1 LIRSADTL
9 FARLFG
15 GALLAIVLAHLLAF
29 AWFHYYGP
37 KMPPPPTQ
45 EARWEA
51 YQPPADKDATLS
63 AIAMDALRPPPP
75 PPGRPPMLGIPLIPL
90 LFQLFSLVIAAW
102 FGARALSRPIQRMS
116 EAAERLSENL
126 DSPPLAAN
134 GPREARQ
141 AALTFNLMQERI
153 RDQVQQRGRMLAAVS
168 HDLRTPLARLK
179 LRVEQIEEPKLHAQM
194 SQDLNDMIG
203 MLDATLT
210 YLNEQRTSEV
220 LQYFD
225 VQALIESLTEN
236 AQDNGD
242 DVQASGTCKPLKSQP
257 MALRSCLNNL
267 IDNALRYAGHARVQI
282 EDASDR
288 LQVRVIDHGP
298 GIAQNLREAVF
309 EPFYRI
315 EGSRNRNSGG
325 VGIGMTIA
333 REAARRMGGDLR
345 LEETPGGG
353 LTAVMDL
360 PRN

>member
-29 AWFHYYGP
+29 VWFHYYGP
-37 KMPPPPTQ
+37 RMPPPDCGRPVASQT
-45 EARWEA
+45 
-51 YQPPADKDATLS
+51 QPPPSSGHVVPDENDP
-63 AIAMDALRPPPP
+63 RPGPRCLPPL
-75 PPGRPPMLGIPLIPL
+75 LGIPLVPL
-90 LFQLFSLVIAAW
+90 LFQLTTLVVAAW
-102 FGARALSRPIQRMS
+102 FGAKALSRPIRRLS

-141 AALTFNLMQERI
+141 AALAFNLMQERI
-153 RDQVQQRGRMLAAVS
+153 REQVQQRARMLAAVS

-179 LRVEQIEEPKLHAQM
+179 LRVEQIEEPRLHGQM
-194 SQDLNDMIG
+194 TQDLNDMIG

-210 YLNEQRTSEV
+210 YLNEQRTSEA

-225 VQALIESLTEN
+225 VQALIESLAEN

-242 DVQASGTCKPLKSQP
+242 DIQASGTCRPLNSQP

-267 IDNALRYAGHARVQI
+267 IDNALRYAGHARVES
-282 EDASDR
+282 EDTSDLLR
-288 LQVRVIDHGP
+288 IRVIDHGP
-298 GIAQNLREAVF
+298 GIARELREMVF
-309 EPFYRI
+309 EPFYRV

-333 REAARRMGGDLR
+333 REAARRMGGELR
-345 LEETPGGG
+345 LEDTPGGG
-353 LTAVMDL
+353 LTAVLEL
-360 PRN
+360 PRI

>member
-1 LIRSADTL
+1 MIRSADTL

-15 GALLAIVLAHLLAF
+15 GAMLAIVLAHLLAF
-29 AWFHYYGP
+29 VWFHHYGP
-37 KMPPPPTQ
+37 RMPPPPGCDRPMEGQ
-45 EARWEA
+45 M
-51 YQPPADKDATLS
+51 QPPSDRDAATDDDLQ
-63 AIAMDALRPPPP
+63 RPPPP
-75 PPGRPPMLGIPLIPL
+75 QGCRPPMLGIPLVPL
-90 LFQLFSLVIAAW
+90 LFQLISLVLAAW
-102 FGARALSRPIQRMS
+102 FGAKALSRPIRRLS

-141 AALTFNLMQERI
+141 AAQAFNLMQERI
-153 RDQVQQRGRMLAAVS
+153 REQVQQRGRMLAAVS

-179 LRVEQIEEPKLHAQM
+179 LRVEQIDEPRLHGQM

-210 YLNEQRTSEV
+210 YLNEQRTSEA

-225 VQALIESLTEN
+225 VQALIESLAEN

-242 DVQASGTCKPLKSQP
+242 DIQASGNCRPLKSQP

-267 IDNALRYAGHARVQI
+267 IDNALRYAGHARVEI

-288 LQVRVIDHGP
+288 LRVSVIDHGP
-298 GIAQNLREAVF
+298 GIPEDLREVVF
-309 EPFYRI
+309 EPFYRV
-315 EGSRNRNSGG
+315 ESSRNRNSGG

-345 LEETPGGG
+345 LEKTPGGG
-353 LTAVMDL
+353 LTAVLDL
-360 PRN
+360 PRI

>member
-29 AWFHYYGP
+29 VWFHYYGP
-37 KMPPPPTQ
+37 RMPPPPGCDRPMASQTQ
-45 EARWEA
+45 A
-51 YQPPADKDATLS
+51 
-63 AIAMDALRPPPP
+63 PPPDRDAATRDDAERSSGP
-75 PPGRPPMLGIPLIPL
+75 PCRPPMLGIPLVPL
-90 LFQLFSLVIAAW
+90 LFQLMSLVLAAW
-102 FGARALSRPIQRMS
+102 FGAKALSRPIRRLS

-141 AALTFNLMQERI
+141 AAQAFNLMQERI
-153 RDQVQQRGRMLAAVS
+153 REQVRQRGRILAAVS

-179 LRVEQIEEPKLHAQM
+179 LRVEQIEEPRLHAQM

-225 VQALIESLTEN
+225 VQALIESLAEN

-242 DVQASGTCKPLKSQP
+242 DIHASGTCQPLRAQP

-267 IDNALRYAGHARVQI
+267 IDNALRYAGHARVEI
-282 EDASDR
+282 EDTNDR
-288 LQVRVIDHGP
+288 LRVRVVDHGP
-298 GIAQNLREAVF
+298 GIAEELREVVF
-309 EPFYRI
+309 EPFYRV
-315 EGSRNRNSGG
+315 ESSRNRNSGG

-345 LEETPGGG
+345 LEQTPCGG
-353 LTAVMDL
+353 LTAVLDL
-360 PRN
+360 PRF

>member
-15 GALLAIVLAHLLAF
+15 GALLAIILAHLLAF
-29 AWFHYYGP
+29 IWFHHYGP
-37 KMPPPPTQ
+37 RMPPPSAQ
-45 EARWEA
+45 ELSQNQV
-51 YQPPADKDATLS
+51 QPPPEHTSELDS
-63 AIAMDALRPPPP
+63 ALEALRPPPP
-75 PPGRPPMLGIPLIPL
+75 RPGPPPFVGIPLIPL
-90 LFQLFSLVIAAW
+90 FFQLVTLVIAAW
-102 FGARALSRPIQRMS
+102 FGAKALSRPVQRIS

-126 DSPPLAAN
+126 DSPPLAIN

-141 AALTFNLMQERI
+141 AAATFNLMQERI

-179 LRVEQIEEPKLHAQM
+179 LRVEQIDEPKLHGQM
-194 SQDLNDMIG
+194 TQDLNDMIG

-210 YLNEQRTSEV
+210 YLNEQRKSEA
-220 LQYFD
+220 LQLFD

-236 AQDNGD
+236 AQENGD
-242 DVQASGTCKPLKSQP
+242 DVQSSGSCRPLRSQP

-267 IDNALRYAGHARVQI
+267 IDNALRYAGQANIEI
-282 EDASDR
+282 EDAVDR

-298 GIAQNLREAVF
+298 GIAEHLREAVF
-309 EPFYRI
+309 EPFYRV
-315 EGSRNRNSGG
+315 ESSRNRNSGG

-333 REAARRMGGDLR
+333 REAAQRMGGDLK

-353 LTAVMDL
+353 LTAVVCL
-360 PRN
+360 PRI

>member
-1 LIRSADTL
+1 MIRSADTL

-37 KMPPPPTQ
+37 KMPPPPN
-45 EARWEA
+45 EARREA
-51 YQPPADKDATLS
+51 MQPRPQPDGTLS
-63 AIAMDALRPPPP
+63 DIAMDALRPPPP
-75 PPGRPPMLGIPLIPL
+75 PPGRPPILGIPLIPL
-90 LFQLFSLVIAAW
+90 LFQLISLVIAAW
-102 FGARALSRPIQRMS
+102 FGAKALSRPIQRMS
-116 EAAERLSENL
+116 DAAERLSENL
-126 DSPPLAAN
+126 DTPPLALN

-153 RDQVQQRGRMLAAVS
+153 REQVQQRGRMLAAVS

-179 LRVEQIEEPKLHAQM
+179 LRVEQIDEPRLHGQM
-194 SQDLNDMIG
+194 TQDLNDMIA

-210 YLNEQRTSEV
+210 YLNEQRTSEA

-242 DVQASGTCKPLKSQP
+242 DVQASGSCKPLKSQP
-257 MALRSCLNNL
+257 MALRSCLHNL
-267 IDNALRYAGHARVQI
+267 IDNALRYAGHASVMI

-288 LQVRVIDHGP
+288 LQVRVVDNGP
-298 GIAQNLREAVF
+298 GIPANLREAVF
-309 EPFYRI
+309 EPFYRV
-315 EGSRNRNSGG
+315 ESSRNRNSGG

-353 LTAVMDL
+353 LTAVLDL
-360 PRN
+360 PRI

>member
-29 AWFHYYGP
+29 VWFHYYGP
-37 KMPPPPTQ
+37 RMPPPDCGRPVASQT
-45 EARWEA
+45 
-51 YQPPADKDATLS
+51 QPPPSSGHAVSDENDPRPGPPC
-63 AIAMDALRPPPP
+63 RPPL
-75 PPGRPPMLGIPLIPL
+75 LGIPLVPL
-90 LFQLFSLVIAAW
+90 LFQLITLVIAAW
-102 FGARALSRPIQRMS
+102 FGAKALSRPIRRLS

-141 AALTFNLMQERI
+141 AALAFNLMQERI
-153 RDQVQQRGRMLAAVS
+153 REQVQQRARMLAAVS

-179 LRVEQIEEPKLHAQM
+179 LRVEQIEEPRLHGQM
-194 SQDLNDMIG
+194 TQDLNDMIG

-210 YLNEQRTSEV
+210 YLNEQRTSEA

-225 VQALIESLTEN
+225 VQALIESLAEN

-242 DVQASGTCKPLKSQP
+242 DIQASGTCRPLNSQP

-267 IDNALRYAGHARVQI
+267 IDNALRYAGHARVES
-282 EDASDR
+282 EDTSDLLR
-288 LQVRVIDHGP
+288 IRVIDHGP
-298 GIAQNLREAVF
+298 GIAKELREMVF
-309 EPFYRI
+309 EPFYRV

-333 REAARRMGGDLR
+333 REAARRMGAELR
-345 LEETPGGG
+345 LEDTPGGG
-353 LTAVMDL
+353 LTAVLEL
-360 PRN
+360 PRI

>member
-1 LIRSADTL
+1 MIRSADTL

-29 AWFHYYGP
+29 VWFHYYGP
-37 KMPPPPTQ
+37 RMPPPPGCDRPTASQ
-45 EARWEA
+45 MQAPSDRD
-51 YQPPADKDATLS
+51 PAAKEDQNHTR
-63 AIAMDALRPPPP
+63 RPPC
-75 PPGRPPMLGIPLIPL
+75 RPPMLGIPLVPL
-90 LFQLFSLVIAAW
+90 LFQLISLVLAAW
-102 FGARALSRPIQRMS
+102 FGAKALSRPIRRLS

-141 AALTFNLMQERI
+141 AAQAFNLMQERI
-153 RDQVQQRGRMLAAVS
+153 REQVQQRGRMLAAVS

-179 LRVEQIEEPKLHAQM
+179 LRVEQIDEPRLHGQM
-194 SQDLNDMIG
+194 TQDLNDMIG

-210 YLNEQRTSEV
+210 YLNEQRTSEA

-225 VQALIESLTEN
+225 VQALIESLAEN

-242 DVQASGTCKPLKSQP
+242 DIQASGTCRPLNSQP

-267 IDNALRYAGHARVQI
+267 IDNALRYAGHARVEI

-288 LQVRVIDHGP
+288 LRVSVIDHGP
-298 GIAQNLREAVF
+298 GIPEDLREVVF
-309 EPFYRI
+309 EPFYRV
-315 EGSRNRNSGG
+315 ESSRNRNSGG

-345 LEETPGGG
+345 LEKTPGGG
-353 LTAVMDL
+353 LTAVLDL
-360 PRN
+360 PRI